1 MISPCCWRLLT
12 AGPTGEYNIGSK
24 RKNGGRVRMALV
36 NLETTLQ
43 KVCIALT
50 KLTPP
55 QGLEILSYKRNRGI
69 TILRLDD
76 QTFLVR
82 ERGYEEFECRVSAAD
97 LPKLLKS
104 MMKRE
109 FPRSRKVR
117 IYRLSGPE
125 AIGLPRKKL

>member
-1 MISPCCWRLLT
+1 
-12 AGPTGEYNIGSK
+12 
-24 RKNGGRVRMALV
+24 MALV

-82 ERGYEEFECRVSAAD
+82 ERGYGEFEYRVSAAD

-117 IYRLSGPE
+117 IYQLSGPE
-125 AIGLPRKKL
+125 AMGQPRKKL